1 MARLMLRSIGRPMEL
16 RHMAIKRWD
25 PYVDLMG
32 LQPVVTPAV
41 WAPPVDIYETP
52 DTFRVVTEL
61 PGFDPDQ
68 VDVTVNDGTLT
79 IRAERKFYDEVSEES
94 FHRVERRFGQ
104 FESRVALPLQVE
116 ADKVEASF
124 DRGVLTVSIPKVVQS
139 KPRRVEIKAQS

>member
-1 MARLMLRSIGRPMEL
+1 
-16 RHMAIKRWD
+16 MAIKRWD
-25 PYVDLMG
+25 PYQDLLG
-32 LQPVVTPAV
+32 LQPVVTPAA

-52 DTFRVVTEL
+52 DAYRVVTEL
-61 PGFDPDQ
+61 PGFSPEQ

-79 IRAERKFYDEVSEES
+79 IKAERKFYDEVSQES

-124 DRGVLTVSIPKVVQS
+124 DKGVLSVSIPKVEHA